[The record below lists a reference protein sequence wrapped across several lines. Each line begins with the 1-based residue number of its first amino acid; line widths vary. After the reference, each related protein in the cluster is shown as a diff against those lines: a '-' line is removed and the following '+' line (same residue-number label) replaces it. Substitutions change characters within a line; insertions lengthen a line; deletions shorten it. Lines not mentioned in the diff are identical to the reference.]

1 MSHFKVDILTPSSVV
16 AKGLG
21 ASSVLVPTE
30 RGEINLL
37 PQHTH
42 LMAKLDTGALR
53 LEDNGGKKKLFFI
66 TKGVCKVLKDKITIL
81 TAAGEEDCDISFSR
95 AQKSLEESK
104 LKLGSTEVFQDGE
117 REELEEKN
125 RRARTR
131 LEIIKK

>member
-53 LEDNGGKKKLFFI
+53 LEDNGGKEKLFFI

-81 TAAGEEDCDISFSR
+81 TAAGEEDCDINFSR

-104 LKLGSTEVFQDGE
+104 LKLESTEVFQDGE
-117 REELEEKN
+117 REELEEKS
-125 RRARTR
+125 RRAKTR

>member
-16 AKGLG
+16 ARDLG

-53 LEDNGGKKKLFFI
+53 LEDNGGKEKLFFI

-81 TAAGEEDCDISFSR
+81 TAAGEEDCDINFSR

-104 LKLGSTEVFQDGE
+104 LKLESTEVFQDGE

>member
-21 ASSVLVPTE
+21 ASSVHVPTE

-53 LEDNGGKKKLFFI
+53 LEDNGGKEKLFFI

-81 TAAGEEDCDISFSR
+81 TAAGEEDCDINFSR

-104 LKLGSTEVFQDGE
+104 LKLESTEFFQDGE

-131 LEIIKK
+131 LEIINK

>member
-16 AKGLG
+16 ARGLD

-53 LEDNGGKKKLFFI
+53 LEDNGGKSKLFFV
-66 TKGVCKVLKDKITIL
+66 TKGVCKVLKDRITIL
-81 TAAGEEDCDISFSR
+81 TAAGEEDCDINFSR

-104 LKLGSTEVFQDGE
+104 LKLESTEVFQDGE

-125 RRARTR
+125 RKARTR

>member
-16 AKGLG
+16 AKGLD

-53 LEDNGGKKKLFFI
+53 LEDNGGKGKLFFI

-81 TAAGEEDCDISFSR
+81 TAAGEEDCDINFSR
-95 AQKSLEESK
+95 AQKSFEESK
-104 LKLGSTEVFQDGE
+104 LKLESTEVFQDGE
-117 REELEEKN
+117 REKLEEKN
-125 RRARTR
+125 RRALTR

>member
-53 LEDNGGKKKLFFI
+53 LEDNGGKEKLFFI

-81 TAAGEEDCDISFSR
+81 TAAGEEDCDINFSR

-104 LKLGSTEVFQDGE
+104 LKLESTEVFQDGE

>member
-53 LEDNGGKKKLFFI
+53 LEDNGGKEKLFFI

-81 TAAGEEDCDISFSR
+81 TAAGEEDCDINFSR
-95 AQKSLEESK
+95 AQKSLEDTK
-104 LKLGSTEVFQDGE
+104 LKLESTEVFQDGE

-125 RRARTR
+125 RRAKTR

>member
-16 AKGLG
+16 ARGLG

-53 LEDNGGKKKLFFI
+53 LEDNGGKEKLFFI

-81 TAAGEEDCDISFSR
+81 TAAGEEDCDINFSR

-104 LKLGSTEVFQDGE
+104 LKLESAEVFQDGE

>member
-42 LMAKLDTGALR
+42 LMARLDTGALR
-53 LEDNGGKKKLFFI
+53 LEDNGGKEKLFFI

-81 TAAGEEDCDISFSR
+81 TAAGEEDCDINFSR

-104 LKLGSTEVFQDGE
+104 LKLESTEVFQDGE

-125 RRARTR
+125 RRAKTR

>member
-53 LEDNGGKKKLFFI
+53 LEDNGGKEKLFFI

-81 TAAGEEDCDISFSR
+81 TAAGEEDCDINFSR

-104 LKLGSTEVFQDGE
+104 LKLESTEVFQDGE

-125 RRARTR
+125 RRAKTR

>member
-16 AKGLG
+16 AKDLG

-42 LMAKLDTGALR
+42 LMAKLDTGVLR
-53 LEDNGGKKKLFFI
+53 LEDNGGKDKLFFV
-66 TKGVCKVLKDKITIL
+66 TKGVCKVLKDRITIL
-81 TAAGEEDCDISFSR
+81 TAAGEQDFDIDFSR

-104 LKLGSTEVFQDGE
+104 LKLESSEVFQDGE
-117 REELEEKN
+117 REDLEEKY
-125 RRARTR
+125 RRAKTR
-131 LEIIKK
+131 LEIKKK

>member
-16 AKGLG
+16 ARGLD

-53 LEDNGGKKKLFFI
+53 LEDNGGKSKLFFV
-66 TKGVCKVLKDKITIL
+66 TKGVCKVLKDRITIL
-81 TAAGEEDCDISFSR
+81 TAAGEEDCDINFSR

-104 LKLGSTEVFQDGE
+104 LKLESTEVFQDGE

>member
-16 AKGLG
+16 VKGLG

-53 LEDNGGKKKLFFI
+53 LEDNGGKEKLFFI

-81 TAAGEEDCDISFSR
+81 TAAGEEDCDINFSR

-104 LKLGSTEVFQDGE
+104 LKLESTEVFQDGE